1 MELVQFSIK
10 TKKICFFINTHL
22 KSNFKHRTLT
32 KIFSSLNVGL
42 RHLRIFMPYQM
53 IADGKFEEF
62 EKLVRSGEASLED
75 LSEEMFQ
82 KFKEWIEG

>member
-1 MELVQFSIK
+1 MFTILPSK
-10 TKKICFFINTHL
+10 TEKPNEGYMNK
-22 KSNFKHRTLT
+22 
-32 KIFSSLNVGL
+32 
-42 RHLRIFMPYQM
+42 YDQM

-82 KFKEWIEG
+82 IFKEWIEA